1 MSGLARTEATEPS
14 RRTRADYDPCLWAPV
29 GRQYALVPRSLVPSL
44 KAHAFIKRFSTSQRY
59 ASIWSVVRGRS
70 MSRSIA
76 VAYRAT
82 VKRLLAGFV
91 EECLEM
97 GVEPSEW

>member
-1 MSGLARTEATEPS
+1 LAERESAE
-14 RRTRADYDPCLWAPV
+14 
-29 GRQYALVPRSLVPSL
+29 QYAV
-44 KAHAFIKRFSTSQRY
+44 
-59 ASIWSVVRGRS
+59 
-70 MSRSIA
+70 A